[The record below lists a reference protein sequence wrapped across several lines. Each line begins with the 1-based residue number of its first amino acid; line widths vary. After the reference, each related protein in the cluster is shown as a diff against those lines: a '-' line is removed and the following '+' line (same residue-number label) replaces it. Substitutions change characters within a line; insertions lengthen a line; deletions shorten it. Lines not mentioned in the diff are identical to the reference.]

1 MNDRV
6 ASGSP
11 DANPPN
17 RLREWL
23 LLLLRVVVTVALM
36 GMVLSGIKWDAFLT
50 LIQNCDWRWW
60 LAGLGVTFLVQA
72 AAAIRWA
79 FLARPI
85 GFPFSLGTFLWRFF
99 EGSFFSLCLPSSIG
113 GDVIKAFRLADST
126 SSRLLAGCTILA
138 DRLAGLAAVMVLGG
152 TALLAKTGE
161 LSLPATFAVGAGLLG
176 GAMLV
181 FWVGLGSIDRLL
193 AVTPEHHPARQF
205 LARLL
210 PYQEQPGLMPRAVGW
225 SLLIQMGGSVAVALI
240 AKSLG
245 VSLPLAVWFAVVPLL
260 TLAMVLPIS
269 MLGLGIREQGLEL
282 LLEPYGVLPERAVA
296 IGLLWLTCTILTGL
310 IGGVLFMLD
319 RKQSDRDRSPTD
331 QATSPDDRE
340 CSPASRAAGPASARP
355 DAKRRVRG

>member
-85 GFPFSLGTFLWRFF
+85 GFP
-99 EGSFFSLCLPSSIG
+99 SSIG

-161 LSLPATFAVGAGLLG
+161 LSLPATFAVGAALLA

-181 FWVGLGSIDRLL
+181 FWIGLGSIDRLL

-245 VSLPLAVWFAVVPLL
+245 VSLPLSVWFAVVPLL

-282 LLEPYGVLPERAVA
+282 LLEPYGVVPERAVA

-310 IGGVLFMLD
+310 IGGVLFLLD
-319 RKQSDRDRSPTD
+319 RKQPESQSPK
-331 QATSPDDRE
+331 S
-340 CSPASRAAGPASARP
+340 
-355 DAKRRVRG
+355 